1 MKLESADIGTDPA
14 SKQILTGRTG
24 SAVMPLKKRLSRK
37 AAFLDWVSEKSG
49 FGHYSELMVQQS
61 MEDSDTFIGVA
72 WAAWKAA
79 WRLKP

>member
-1 MKLESADIGTDPA
+1 MKLESA

-37 AAFLDWVSEKSG
+37 AAFLKWVSEKSV
-49 FGHYSELMVQQS
+49 FCHYSELGVLQR
-61 MEDSDTFIGVA
+61 MEDSETFIGVA